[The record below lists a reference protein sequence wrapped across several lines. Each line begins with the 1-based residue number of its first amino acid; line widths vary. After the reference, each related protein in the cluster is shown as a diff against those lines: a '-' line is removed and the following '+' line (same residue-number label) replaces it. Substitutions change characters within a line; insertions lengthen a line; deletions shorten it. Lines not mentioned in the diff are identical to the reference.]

1 MASDSRP
8 RAGAPSPHHQISHD
22 PLSYRTNLFHQR
34 RRHPDHG
41 LTAVEDPH
49 TVHRHHHLHR
59 ETLRKTFTTPVMYF
73 KRGDTATIRVESPDR
88 KKWWRNFLDDG
99 APITLELPGGTLTG
113 QATTCRHARSTTAP
127 ATPST
132 RT

>member
-1 MASDSRP
+1 MSFTNAVVTPIMGS
-8 RAGAPSPHHQISHD
+8 PSWILTPFIAAII
-22 PLSYRTNLFHQR
+22 YTGR
-34 RRHPDHG
+34 RS
-41 LTAVEDPH
+41 A
-49 TVHRHHHLHR
+49 
-59 ETLRKTFTTPVMYF
+59 KTFTTPVMYF

-88 KKWWRNFLDDG
+88 KKWGRNFLDDG
-99 APITLELPGGTLTG
+99 APITPELPDGTLTG